1 MTQFN
6 SIDDILNNSD
16 FDNILVP
23 EPAKISQTKTID
35 QRLVDSFVEINEFFK
50 ENKFAPSSASKDIN
64 QRKLNARLESF
75 KTSPDKIIIL
85 KEYDQYNLLPEIK
98 EIESIEN
105 NYELNEK
112 EENLDIFKLQ
122 HITNINRAETDFVA
136 HRKPCKDFAKFE
148 SLFKECHV
156 KLKSGQ
162 YKLVNLVSYNKD
174 NIKQDSFFVLNG
186 VVTYLS
192 KLYNEN
198 IDEKHRWDGRTRL
211 IFENG
216 TESSMKI
223 RTFGKILSTNGKLII
238 PNIQTNLMSSENIET
253 GYIYVLKSLSTNPE
267 ISSIKN
273 LYKIGYASTT
283 VEQRIKNAKTDPTY
297 LNSDVKIVAT
307 FKTIDLNPQ
316 KLENL
321 LHRFFAD
328 SCLNVLIDD
337 GKGGKLK
344 PREWFI
350 VPLEVIE
357 ETINLIINGNITNY
371 RYSTS
376 TEANELNI

>member
-1 MTQFN
+1 
-6 SIDDILNNSD
+6 
-16 FDNILVP
+16 
-23 EPAKISQTKTID
+23 
-35 QRLVDSFVEINEFFK
+35 LVDSFVEINEFFK

-85 KEYDQYNLLPEIK
+85 KEFDQYNLLPEIK

-136 HRKPCKDFAKFE
+136 RRKPCKDFVKFE
-148 SLFKECHV
+148 LLFKECHE
-156 KLKSGQ
+156 KLKSGEFRMV
-162 YKLVNLVSYNKD
+162 KFSESNLEE
-174 NIKQDSFFVLNG
+174 G
-186 VVTYLS
+186 VFYVMKGIIMYLEKFEEEA
-192 KLYNEN
+192 KLYRGSYRNN
-198 IDEKHRWDGRTRL
+198 RTRI

-216 TESSMKI
+216 TESKMLKRSMV
-223 RTFGKILSTNGKLII
+223 TALSNDGKKVVNTAKA
-238 PNIQTNLMSSENIET
+238 NLYSAEAESVET
-253 GYIYVLKSLSTNPE
+253 GYIYILKSLSTNPE
-267 ISSIKN
+267 ISGIQN
-273 LYKIGYASTT
+273 LYKIGYSTT
-283 VEQRIKNAKTDPTY
+283 LVEERIKNARVDPTY
-297 LNSDVKIVAT
+297 LNADVKIVAT

>member
-85 KEYDQYNLLPEIK
+85 KEFDQYNLLPEIK

-136 HRKPCKDFAKFE
+136 RRKPCKDFVKFE
-148 SLFKECHV
+148 LLFKECHE
-156 KLKSGQ
+156 KLKSGEFRMV
-162 YKLVNLVSYNKD
+162 KFSESNLEE
-174 NIKQDSFFVLNG
+174 G
-186 VVTYLS
+186 VFYVMKGIIMYLEKFEEEA
-192 KLYNEN
+192 KLYRGSYRNN
-198 IDEKHRWDGRTRL
+198 RTRI

-216 TESSMKI
+216 TESKMLKRSMV
-223 RTFGKILSTNGKLII
+223 TALSNDGKKVVNTAKA
-238 PNIQTNLMSSENIET
+238 NLYSAEAESVET
-253 GYIYVLKSLSTNPE
+253 GYIYILKSLSTNPE
-267 ISSIKN
+267 ISGIQN
-273 LYKIGYASTT
+273 LYKIGYSTT
-283 VEQRIKNAKTDPTY
+283 LVEERIKNARVDPTY
-297 LNSDVKIVAT
+297 LNADVKIVAT